1 MKNKILALF
10 ALVAIALGGYGLF
23 FPKVKDTIAVAPT
36 LEKEKLISIWIAKQ
50 TLLKGEKI
58 YHDDLKIRYV
68 PVSEAME
75 NGILDSIELNF
86 VDGMVANN
94 TLLSNEWVMPSD
106 ITKPGQDGY
115 VDLIIQP
122 NRVPYPIEV
131 EPEVV
136 VGGIINNGTKVDV
149 LALASINQNLANDSS
164 VASAYGLN
172 LTPLLM
178 SVTVLQVN
186 SVLFG
191 EEEQQTRVNLILELT
206 QSQVAKLTIAKRV
219 AKIEVHKSLL
229 NGDKQSLIADSGDVL
244 PEFNAVKE
252 YRPNQ
257 SSIDR

>member
-23 FPKVKDTIAVAPT
+23 FPDIKEIPVASPV
-36 LEKEKLISIWIAKQ
+36 LEEEELLSIWVAKQ
-50 TLLKGEKI
+50 RLLKGEKI
-58 YHDDLKIRYV
+58 EHDDLKIRYV
-68 PVSEAME
+68 PISEAME
-75 NGILDSIELNF
+75 NGISDSIELNF
-86 VDGMVANN
+86 VDGMVAS
-94 TLLSNEWVMPSD
+94 TTISNGEWVMLND
-106 ITKPGQDGY
+106 ITYPDQDGY

-131 EPEVV
+131 DPEVV
-136 VGGIINNGTKVDV
+136 VGGVIKNGTAVDV
-149 LALASINQNLANDSS
+149 LALASINQNLANDNS

-257 SSIDR
+257 RSIDR